1 MLADRASAAL
11 FAPVPLAAM
20 LTDRGSTALFALAP
34 HAAMLADPASPALF
48 ALVPLAVVRA
58 VDPVTVPPHC
68 TALGVTAAAAI
79 VVTAGTS
86 ASAAPAVEVLSFHTA
101 VNADWLRQPVDQYLP
116 GPFLWQ
122 PRLQAELLQL
132 SKDLLTGARVPR
144 EVE

>member
-1 MLADRASAAL
+1 
-11 FAPVPLAAM
+11 
-20 LTDRGSTALFALAP
+20 
-34 HAAMLADPASPALF
+34 MLADPASTTLLAL
-48 ALVPLAVVRA
+48 APLAVVRA
-58 VDPVTVPPHC
+58 DDPPVTVPPHC